1 MFYRIVRDVLWIYYQ
16 RKQRLKKIK
25 VNVKISKRIK
35 LKRINKNKQK
45 INLVYKRQKN
55 KRKRRDQIK
64 IRKLIIQ
71 NSKTKKTKD
80 HNQALRFF
88 LKIKMNK
95 LY

>member
-1 MFYRIVRDVLWIYYQ
+1 MINNNKKYNNLWSKIWKHKRKTVMFYRIVRDVLWIYYQ

-55 KRKRRDQIK
+55 KRKRRD
-64 IRKLIIQ
+64 
-71 NSKTKKTKD
+71 
-80 HNQALRFF
+80 
-88 LKIKMNK
+88 
-95 LY
+95 